1 MTIKGPVNGNF
12 ASKIFYSGLLL
23 QKKKKKKGK
32 LHYNPQRIILI
43 KF

>member
-1 MTIKGPVNGNF
+1 MTIKGPVNVNF

-23 QKKKKKKGK
+23 HKSKYQKGK
-32 LHYNPQRIILI
+32 LHYNPQRIIII